1 MQAIDDRFEVL
12 HQFGIAIPEFVELLG
27 LLLEYGQDVIGG
39 FALSD
44 LGSEWIVLEVFPSL
58 FGVVG

>member
-1 MQAIDDRFEVL
+1 MQAIDDRVEIL
-12 HQFGIAIPEFVELLG
+12 HQFGIAIPELVQLLG

-44 LGSEWIVLEVFPSL
+44 LGSEWIILEIFPGL
-58 FGVVG
+58 LRVVG